1 MFRYW
6 TVPVEIVWENMV
18 LDTKGKGY
26 YRGIGLVEVLWKVC
40 VVVVN
45 CWMKSSVIIHNA
57 LYGFRAGIGTGTATL
72 QSNLYQHLV
81 GLSHELFFQVFL
93 DLRNAYD
100 LLYRDQCLKLLRGYG
115 LGPNLDQILENYWMR
130 QRIIPEL
137 GK

>member
-1 MFRYW
+1 
-6 TVPVEIVWENMV
+6 
-18 LDTKGKGY
+18 
-26 YRGIGLVEVLWKVC
+26 
-40 VVVVN
+40 
-45 CWMKSSVIIHNA
+45 MKSSVIIHNA

-72 QSNLYQHLV
+72 QFNLYQHLV
-81 GLSHELFFQVFL
+81 GLAHELFFQVFL